1 MAASSFPAAFSA
13 LRRKRPGAL
22 SSVASRILSWVVQ
35 DENDGTPNH
44 EEIWHFD
51 YGTSGQTSNR
61 LTAIYNPSA
70 CSDYDESTYAV
81 TLRTSAGLIY
91 AVEYFTTQGLGYYA
105 GYPKKIRIKQGT
117 SGTLD
122 TLIEY
127 GRTITARPD
136 GRKPAS
142 TAPMT
147 ATSPVRS
154 NDVESADNHRDRARL
169 AGQWGAHARPD
180 RAPPGF
186 RPFG

>member
-136 GRKPAS
+136 L
-142 TAPMT
+142 
-147 ATSPVRS
+147 ATSIKHY
-154 NDVESADNHRDRARL
+154 E
-169 AGQWGAHARPD
+169 AGSEGDGRTTNLSYTFYDGYKYQLKELDMVALQS
-180 RAPPGF
+180 
-186 RPFG
+186 